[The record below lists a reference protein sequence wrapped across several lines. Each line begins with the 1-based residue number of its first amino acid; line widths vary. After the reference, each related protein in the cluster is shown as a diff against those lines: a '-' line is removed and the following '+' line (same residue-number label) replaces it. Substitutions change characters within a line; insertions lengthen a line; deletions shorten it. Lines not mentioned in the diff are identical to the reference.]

1 MIIGNLLNQ
10 LIKLNVTLYL
20 TSNTHPN
27 ELYKNGLQR
36 ELFINEMKIFQDS
49 INLYKM
55 EGLVDYRSRNIVNM
69 NSRNVNQSYNDKDIV
84 NFLKNNFENL
94 TFNKEYCI
102 NSRIFSCKA
111 TSCDFLWIS
120 FSDFFREPGGDRE
133 YIEMSENI
141 EWIFINDFIICNDES
156 ADIIRRFISFIDIC
170 YRNKIKIKFFFNDCS
185 CNDLYTGDKLIELW
199 RRCNSRLN
207 EMQTLEYLT

>member
-1 MIIGNLLNQ
+1 MQ
-10 LIKLNVTLYL
+10 K
-20 TSNTHPN
+20 
-27 ELYKNGLQR
+27 
-36 ELFINEMKIFQDS
+36 S

-69 NSRNVNQSYNDKDIV
+69 NNNNANQNYNDKDIV
-84 NFLKNNFENL
+84 KFLKNNFENL
-94 TFNKEYCI
+94 TFDKEYCI
-102 NSRIFSCKA
+102 NSRNFSCKA

-120 FSDFFREPGGDRE
+120 FSDFFREPGGDKE

-141 EWIFINDFIICNDES
+141 EWIFVNDFIICNDDS

-170 YRNKIKIKFFFNDCS
+170 YRNKIKIKFFFNEYV
-185 CNDLYTGDKLIELW
+185 CNDLYTGTKLKELW
-199 RRCNSRLN
+199 RRCSSRLN